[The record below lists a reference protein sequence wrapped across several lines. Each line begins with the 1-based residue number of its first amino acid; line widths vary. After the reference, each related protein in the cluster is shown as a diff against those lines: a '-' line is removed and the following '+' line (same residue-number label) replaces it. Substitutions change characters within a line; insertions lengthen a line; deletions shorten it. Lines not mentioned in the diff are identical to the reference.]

1 MNQPDTSDGLATASE
16 LERDA
21 VPEQDTLAAP
31 DAGRIARFTGSL
43 TGRLVL
49 SAVVW
54 SFAALLVGGFV
65 LSFAFRS
72 YVLTDVDQRLEL
84 LLDTLVG
91 ISEVSPDGEFRFN
104 QPLADQRFVTPY
116 SGWYWQVSAEGMEPV
131 RSRSL
136 WDFALDAQHEQRSF
150 SLRYSIKDGPDGQ
163 QLRLAEHDI
172 ILPEAEQ
179 VFHYQIATNMAEVQ
193 AAINRF
199 NWLLVSALAL
209 ILLTVTL
216 ALVLQVTYGLRPLRQ
231 IKRDLGDVRAGR
243 AARIASADNK
253 KLPQDLKPLVEEING
268 LIDQND
274 KLVQRARTHVGN
286 LAHALKT
293 PLSVIQNSVDGD
305 ESESAA
311 IIARQARDI
320 RVHVDHHLKRARIA
334 GGGTGIGL
342 PVCARIN
349 KLASA
354 VAVIAGDKQLEISVD
369 CDEDL
374 MFDGEKE
381 DFDEL
386 LGNLLDNAA
395 KWATSKVHV
404 AVARR
409 EKGLRRA
416 ILQIEISDDGP
427 GVPVDKRDSMFDRGK
442 RLDEQVPGTGL
453 GLAIVRDIADMYGGD
468 VQMNTALLGGLRV
481 TLRLPAK

>member
-1 MNQPDTSDGLATASE
+1 MSPRDSPRDNSVPSSPATSS
-16 LERDA
+16 ERDDGK
-21 VPEQDTLAAP
+21 V
-31 DAGRIARFTGSL
+31 ARFIGSL
-43 TGRLVL
+43 TGRLVI

-54 SFAALLVGGFV
+54 SFVALVVGGIV

-72 YVLTDVDQRLEL
+72 YVLTDVDKRLEL

-91 ISEVSPDGEFRFN
+91 ISEVSPEGQFRFN

-116 SGWYWQVSAEGMEPV
+116 SGWYWQVSAEGMGPM

-136 WDFALDAQHEQRSF
+136 WDFAFEPLHEQRSF
-150 SLRYSIKDGPDGQ
+150 SLRYSIADGPDGQ

-199 NWLLVSALAL
+199 NWLLVSALAVIL
-209 ILLTVTL
+209 IALTL
-216 ALVLQVTYGLRPLRQ
+216 ALVVQVSYGLRPLRQ
-231 IKRDLGDVRAGR
+231 IKRELGDVRAGR
-243 AARIASADNK
+243 ASKLASAGDSR
-253 KLPQDLKPLVEEING
+253 LPQDLKPLVDEING
-268 LIDQND
+268 LIEQND

-305 ESESAA
+305 DSERGTT
-311 IIARQARDI
+311 IARQARDI

-334 GGGTGIGL
+334 GGGTGVGL
-342 PVCARIN
+342 PVRERIN
-349 KLASA
+349 KLSKA
-354 VAVIAGDKQLEISVD
+354 VAVIAGDKKLKISID
-369 CDEDL
+369 CDAGIK
-374 MFDGEKE
+374 FDGEKE

-386 LGNLLDNAA
+386 MGNLLDNAA
-395 KWATSKVHV
+395 KWAKSEVSVTVVRK
-404 AVARR
+404 
-409 EKGLRRA
+409 EKGLRRPMLD
-416 ILQIEISDDGP
+416 ITIDDDGP
-427 GVPVDKRDSMFDRGK
+427 GVPADKRDSLFDRGK

-453 GLAIVRDIADMYGGD
+453 GLAIVRDIADMYGGNVKLD
-468 VQMNTALLGGLRV
+468 AADIGGLSARL
-481 TLRLPAK
+481 TLPAK

>member
-1 MNQPDTSDGLATASE
+1 MNPGDNKVVSDPVQRVKPNVGKA
-16 LERDA
+16 
-21 VPEQDTLAAP
+21 
-31 DAGRIARFTGSL
+31 ARFIGSL
-43 TGRLVL
+43 TGRLVI

-54 SFAALLVGGFV
+54 SFVALVVGGFV

-72 YVLTDVDQRLEL
+72 YVLTDVDKRLEL

-91 ISEVSPDGEFRFN
+91 ISEVSPQGEFRFN
-104 QPLADQRFVTPY
+104 QPLADQRFVAPY
-116 SGWYWQVSAEGMEPV
+116 SGWYWQVSTEEMEPL

-136 WDFALDAQHEQRSF
+136 WDFALDARHEQRSF
-150 SLRYSIKDGPDGQ
+150 SLRYSIVAGPDGQ
-163 QLRLAEHDI
+163 QLRMAEHDI

-179 VFHYQIATNMAEVQ
+179 VFHYQIASNMAEVQ

-216 ALVLQVTYGLRPLRQ
+216 ALVIQVSYGLRPLRQ
-231 IKRDLGDVRAGR
+231 IKRDLADVRAGR
-243 AARIASADNK
+243 AARLASADDP
-253 KLPQDLKPLVEEING
+253 KLPQDLKPVVEEING

-293 PLSVIQNSVDGD
+293 PLSVIQNAVDGD
-305 ESESAA
+305 DSERGTT
-311 IIARQARDI
+311 IARQTTEI

-334 GGGTGIGL
+334 GGGSGIGL
-342 PVCARIN
+342 PVCDRIN
-349 KLASA
+349 KLANA
-354 VAVIAGDKQLEISVD
+354 VAVIAGDKQLKMSVE
-369 CDEDL
+369 CDPKL

-395 KWATSKVHV
+395 KWAVSQVSVK
-404 AVARR
+404 VARL
-409 EKGLRRA
+409 EEGLRRPMLE
-416 ILQIEISDDGP
+416 ILVSDDGP
-427 GVPVDKRDSMFDRGK
+427 GVPVDKRDSMFDRGQ
-442 RLDEQVPGTGL
+442 RLDEQMPGTGL
-453 GLAIVRDIADMYGGD
+453 GLAIVRDIADMYGGN
-468 VQMNTALLGGLRV
+468 VKLSTAPIGGLGVR
-481 TLRLPAK
+481 LLLPAK

>member
-1 MNQPDTSDGLATASE
+1 VSQPKTNDKLSAELAPEADTGS
-16 LERDA
+16 
-21 VPEQDTLAAP
+21 V
-31 DAGRIARFTGSL
+31 ARFSGSL
-43 TGRLVL
+43 AGRLVL

-54 SFAALLVGGFV
+54 SFVALLVGGFV

-72 YVLTDVDQRLEL
+72 YVLTDVDKRLEL

-91 ISEVSPDGEFRFN
+91 ISEVSPEGEFRFN
-104 QPLADQRFVTPY
+104 QPLADQRFMTPY
-116 SGWYWQVSAEGMEPV
+116 SGWYWQVSADDMEPV

-136 WDFALDAQHEQRSF
+136 WDFALDAQHEQRTF
-150 SLRYSIKDGPDGQ
+150 SLRYSISNGPDGQ

-199 NWLLVSALAL
+199 NWLLFSALAL
-209 ILLTVTL
+209 ILFTVTL
-216 ALVLQVTYGLRPLRQ
+216 ALVLQVSYGLRPLRQ
-231 IKRDLGDVRAGR
+231 IKRDLSDVRAGR
-243 AARIASADNK
+243 VAKLASADDQT
-253 KLPQDLKPLVEEING
+253 LPQDLRPLVQEING

-305 ESESAA
+305 DGENARV
-311 IIARQARDI
+311 IARQAKDI
-320 RVHVDHHLKRARIA
+320 RIHVDHHLKRARIA
-334 GGGTGIGL
+334 GGGTGVGL
-342 PVCARIN
+342 PVCERIK
-349 KLASA
+349 KLVSA
-354 VAVIAGDKQLEISVD
+354 VEVIAGDKQLDMRVN
-369 CDEDL
+369 CDASL

-395 KWATSKVHV
+395 KWATSVVDV
-404 AVARR
+404 AVTRR
-409 EKGLRRA
+409 EKNLRRPV
-416 ILQIEISDDGP
+416 LQITISDDGP
-427 GVPVDKRDSMFDRGK
+427 GVPADQHDGLFDRGK

-453 GLAIVRDIADMYGGD
+453 GLAIVRDIADMYGGN
-468 VQMNTALLGGLRV
+468 VKLGAAQLGGLQV
-481 TLRLPAK
+481 VLTLPAK

>member
-1 MNQPDTSDGLATASE
+1 MNPPENSAVADTSASTDHE
-16 LERDA
+16 PGK
-21 VPEQDTLAAP
+21 V
-31 DAGRIARFTGSL
+31 ARFIGSL
-43 TGRLVL
+43 TGRLVI

-54 SFAALLVGGFV
+54 SFVALVVGGFV

-72 YVLTDVDQRLEL
+72 YVLTDVDKRLEL

-91 ISEVSPDGEFRFN
+91 ISEVSPEGEFRFN
-104 QPLADQRFVTPY
+104 QTLADQRFVAPY
-116 SGWYWQVSAEGMEPV
+116 SGWYWQVSADGMAPL

-136 WDFALDAQHEQRSF
+136 WDFAFDPQHEQRSF
-150 SLRYSIKDGPDGQ
+150 SLRYSIAAGPDGQ

-172 ILPEAEQ
+172 ILPEAER

-199 NWLLVSALAL
+199 NWLLVSALAV
-209 ILLTVTL
+209 ILLTLTL
-216 ALVLQVTYGLRPLRQ
+216 ALVLQVSYGLRPLRQ

-243 AARIASADNK
+243 TTKLAAGDM
-253 KLPQDLKPLVEEING
+253 KLPQDLTPLVDEING

-305 ESESAA
+305 DSEQGTT
-311 IIARQARDI
+311 IARQARDI

-334 GGGTGIGL
+334 GGGTGVGL
-342 PVCARIN
+342 PVSERIS
-349 KLASA
+349 KLAKA
-354 VAVIAGDKQLEISVD
+354 VSVIAGDKKLEMSVD
-369 CDEDL
+369 CDAGI

-386 LGNLLDNAA
+386 MGNLLDNAA
-395 KWATSKVHV
+395 TWAASKVSV
-404 AVARR
+404 VVVRK
-409 EKGLRRA
+409 EKGLRRPMMD
-416 ILQIEISDDGP
+416 ITIGDDGV
-427 GVPVDKRDSMFDRGK
+427 GVPADKRDSLFDRGK

-468 VQMNTALLGGLRV
+468 VKLGASTLGGLSA
-481 TLRLPAK
+481 TLTLPAK

>member
-1 MNQPDTSDGLATASE
+1 MSQPKTSDKLSAELA
-16 LERDA
+16 
-21 VPEQDTLAAP
+21 PEADT
-31 DAGRIARFTGSL
+31 GRVARFSGSL
-43 TGRLVL
+43 AGRLVL

-54 SFAALLVGGFV
+54 SFVALLVGGFV

-72 YVLTDVDQRLEL
+72 YVLTDVDKRLEL

-104 QPLADQRFVTPY
+104 QPLADQRFMTPY
-116 SGWYWQVSAEGMEPV
+116 SGWYWQVSADAMEPV

-136 WDFALDAQHEQRSF
+136 WDFALDAQHEQRTF
-150 SLRYSIKDGPDGQ
+150 SLRYSLANGPDGQ

-199 NWLLVSALAL
+199 NWLLFSALAL
-209 ILLTVTL
+209 ILFTVTL
-216 ALVLQVTYGLRPLRQ
+216 ALVLQVSYGLRPLRQ

-243 AARIASADNK
+243 VARLASADDQT
-253 KLPQDLKPLVEEING
+253 LPQDLKPLVQEING

-305 ESESAA
+305 DSENAR
-311 IIARQARDI
+311 IIARQAKDI

-334 GGGTGIGL
+334 GGGTGVGL
-342 PVCARIN
+342 PVCERIK
-349 KLASA
+349 KLVSA
-354 VAVIAGDKQLEISVD
+354 VEVIAGDKQLETTVN
-369 CDEDL
+369 CDATL

-395 KWATSKVHV
+395 KWAASKVDV
-404 AVARR
+404 TVMRR
-409 EKGLRRA
+409 EKNLRRP
-416 ILQIEISDDGP
+416 ILQITISDDGP
-427 GVPVDKRDSMFDRGK
+427 GVPADQHDGLFDRGK

-453 GLAIVRDIADMYGGD
+453 GLAIVRDIADMYGGS
-468 VQMNTALLGGLRV
+468 VKLGAAQLGGLQV
-481 TLRLPAK
+481 ALTLPAK

>member
-1 MNQPDTSDGLATASE
+1 MNQSGTNDQQSADAQPVVDTPRTARFSGS
-16 LERDA
+16 L
-21 VPEQDTLAAP
+21 
-31 DAGRIARFTGSL
+31 AGRLI
-43 TGRLVL
+43 L

-54 SFAALLVGGFV
+54 SFVALLVGGFV

-72 YVLTDVDQRLEL
+72 YVLTDVDKRLEL

-91 ISEVSPDGEFRFN
+91 ISEVSPEGEFRFN
-104 QPLADQRFVTPY
+104 QPLADQRFLTPY
-116 SGWYWQVSAEGMEPV
+116 SGWYWQVSAEDMVPL

-136 WDFALDAQHEQRSF
+136 WDFALDAQHEQRTF
-150 SLRYSIKDGPDGQ
+150 SLRYIVANGPDGQ
-163 QLRLAEHDI
+163 MLRVAEHDI

-179 VFHYQIATNMAEVQ
+179 VYHYQIATNMAEVQ

-199 NWLLVSALAL
+199 NWLLFSALAL
-209 ILLTVTL
+209 ILFTVTL
-216 ALVLQVTYGLRPLRQ
+216 ALFVQVSYGLRPLRQ
-231 IKRDLGDVRAGR
+231 IKRDLSDVRAGR
-243 AARIASADNK
+243 SVKLASADDE

-274 KLVQRARTHVGN
+274 KLLQRARTHVGN

-305 ESESAA
+305 DSGSAGV
-311 IIARQARDI
+311 IARQTKNI
-320 RVHVDHHLKRARIA
+320 QVHVDHHLKRARIA
-334 GGGTGIGL
+334 GGGTGVGL
-342 PVCARIN
+342 PVYERIT

-354 VAVIAGDKQLEISVD
+354 VSVTVGEKALKINVD
-369 CDEDL
+369 CADGL

-386 LGNLLDNAA
+386 LGNILDNAA
-395 KWATSKVHV
+395 KWATSKVDV
-404 AVARR
+404 AVKRNA
-409 EKGLRRA
+409 EGLRRPVLK
-416 ILQIEISDDGP
+416 IVIGDDGP
-427 GVPVDKRDSMFDRGK
+427 GVPADKRDSMFDRGK

-468 VQMNTALLGGLRV
+468 VELRTSTLGGLQV
-481 TLRLPAK
+481 TLTLPGK